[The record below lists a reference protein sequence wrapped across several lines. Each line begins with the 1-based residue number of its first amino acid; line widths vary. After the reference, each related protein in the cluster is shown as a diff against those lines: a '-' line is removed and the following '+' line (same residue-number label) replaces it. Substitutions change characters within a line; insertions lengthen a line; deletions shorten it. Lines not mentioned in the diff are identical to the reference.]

1 MFAHLRRR
9 KNASMHYLGVIP
21 PGILSNKTLYIKR
34 LSLKKRKMQKIS
46 VFSARSEIFVVFIF
60 E

>member
-1 MFAHLRRR
+1 
-9 KNASMHYLGVIP
+9 MHYLGVIP